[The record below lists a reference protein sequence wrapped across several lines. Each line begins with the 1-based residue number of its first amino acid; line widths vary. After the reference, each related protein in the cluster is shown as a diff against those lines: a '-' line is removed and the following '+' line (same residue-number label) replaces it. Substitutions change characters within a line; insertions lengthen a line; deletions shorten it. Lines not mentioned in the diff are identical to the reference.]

1 MTELER
7 LNNDKYF
14 GALYDVEEEQKRME
28 ASAKESGYK
37 DGLQDGRE
45 IGVQEGREIG
55 EESKTKE
62 LTLKML
68 DKGIELEEISEIT
81 GLSIKKIKELVNK

>member
-37 DGLQDGRE
+37 DGL
-45 IGVQEGREIG
+45 QEGREIG

>member
-37 DGLQDGRE
+37 DGLQEGQNIEKRE
-45 IGVQEGREIG
+45 IAINLLKNNVDINII
-55 EESKTKE
+55 SKA
-62 LTLKML
+62 
-68 DKGIELEEISEIT
+68 T
-81 GLSIKKIKELVNK
+81 GLSIKEIEELE

>member
-37 DGLQDGRE
+37 DGLQEGKE
-45 IGVQEGREIG
+45 IGVQEGQNIEKREIAINLLKNNVDINII
-55 EESKTKE
+55 SKA
-62 LTLKML
+62 
-68 DKGIELEEISEIT
+68 T
-81 GLSIKKIKELVNK
+81 GLSIKEIEELE

>member
-28 ASAKESGYK
+28 ASAKESGIREGRVI
-37 DGLQDGRE
+37 GLQ
-45 IGVQEGREIG
+45 EGKEIG

-62 LTLKML
+62 IALKL
-68 DKGIELEEISEIT
+68 LEDNKDEEYISKIT
-81 GLSIKKIKELVNK
+81 GLSVEEIRKLKEIF